1 MVSFVSGGIDLLQF
15 AICEGDKA
23 KDRALS
29 ATLSVERK
37 KPKLDQVLFWD

>member
-1 MVSFVSGGIDLLQF
+1 MESFVSGGSDLLRF

-37 KPKLDQVLFWD
+37 

>member
-1 MVSFVSGGIDLLQF
+1 MVSFVSGGSDLLQF